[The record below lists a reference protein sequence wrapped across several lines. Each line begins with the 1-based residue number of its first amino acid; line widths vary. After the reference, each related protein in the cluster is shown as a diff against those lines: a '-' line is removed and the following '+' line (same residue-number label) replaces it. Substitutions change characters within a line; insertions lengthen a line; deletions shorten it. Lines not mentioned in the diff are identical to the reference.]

1 MYQRFL
7 EQFTD
12 FIFVEHD
19 LLPSDILFL
28 PGNTFPQMAEEAARL
43 WKTGLAPLIL
53 PSGCH
58 ALLEKD
64 FQGVTDRTGKYPG
77 TFSTEW
83 EFLKMVLLANGVSE
97 TSILKE
103 DTASYT
109 YENAIYSRKVTDC
122 LGLRIH
128 RAIICCHAF
137 HARRC
142 LLYYQLLFPE
152 TSLLIH
158 PVDTGINRENWH
170 QTEQGIDTV
179 LGEIERCGGQFHKI
193 LRDL

>member
-83 EFLKMVLLANGVSE
+83 EFLKMVLLANGVSA
-97 TSILKE
+97 TCILI
-103 DTASYT
+103 DYTASYT
-109 YENAIYSRKVTDC
+109 YDTASFSR
-122 LGLRIH
+122 
-128 RAIICCHAF
+128 
-137 HARRC
+137 
-142 LLYYQLLFPE
+142 
-152 TSLLIH
+152 
-158 PVDTGINRENWH
+158 
-170 QTEQGIDTV
+170 
-179 LGEIERCGGQFHKI
+179 
-193 LRDL
+193 